1 MGFDSATAL
10 VRTLQTAQP
19 ESIRPKL
26 KRAAMIGNFPPRKCG
41 IATFTRD
48 TFESLSAALPRT
60 EWNLVV
66 MEDRGGNHTYPRPV
80 THVIPQD
87 DIAAYQQTADDL
99 NRSGVEVVF
108 LQHEFGI
115 FGGESGAHIL
125 TLLRRLQMP
134 VVTTLHTVLQNPTP
148 DQKRVLDEILRIS
161 SAVIVMTEMGA
172 DILERVHGAGPTKVN
187 VIPHGAP
194 ERPFSASDP
203 FKAPLGL
210 TGNKVIM
217 TFGLLSPNK
226 GLETIIR
233 GLPAILDRHPDA
245 VYLIVG
251 ATHPH
256 LVKNEGEAYRDS
268 LIGLARSLGVA
279 DHLRFINRFVGDSEL
294 ADLLQAADLY
304 VTPYLTEAQITSG
317 TLAYAIALGKPVIS
331 TPYWHAKEALAD
343 GVGVIC
349 PFNDTPAFT
358 REIIGLLADDD
369 RRDAMARRAYNA
381 GEPSRWRKV
390 AQETTGLALA
400 CVTSHERRK
409 EDAFRPLARPKLD
422 GLLRM
427 ADDCGVMQHSRFG
440 APDRRHGYCTDD
452 NSRALSFVAR
462 LASEGPLDAAAL
474 QLGLSCAA
482 FLNHAWSPES
492 GRFRNF
498 MGFDR
503 RWLDEGGSDDC
514 CARALEALCL
524 VARDWPQADLRDW
537 AGDLAREVIQHM
549 HAWTSLRSRA
559 LVIKSLLAAEHAVI
573 SESEARRL
581 IEEAVGELLRCA
593 QEGANNHGWFEP
605 TLSYDN
611 ARLPEALILAGERL
625 QDPDMLSAG
634 IDTLERL
641 MKRQLS
647 AHGFFAPVATSSFA
661 ETSADHIQFDQQP
674 IEALAT
680 VDACLAGW
688 RATGATR
695 YAHAARQAFEWF
707 GGRNVHG
714 VALARPSDGICC
726 DGLTVDGLNRNHG
739 AESILSYLLA
749 AASVRR
755 GLFGLP
761 TAAG

>member
-1 MGFDSATAL
+1 MGFDSATAI
-10 VRTLQTAQP
+10 VRNLQTIIAEVAKP
-19 ESIRPKL
+19 RL
-26 KRAAMIGNFPPRKCG
+26 RRAAMIGNFPPRKCG

-48 TFESLSAALPRT
+48 TFNSLRAGLPRT
-60 EWNLVV
+60 EWNLVA
-66 MEDRGGNHTYPRPV
+66 MEDRGGNHTYPDSV
-80 THVIPQD
+80 THVVPQD
-87 DIAAYQQTADDL
+87 DITAYQKTADDL
-99 NRSGVEVVF
+99 NSAGVEVVF

-115 FGGESGAHIL
+115 FGGPSGAHIL

-134 VVTTLHTVLQNPTP
+134 VVTTLHTVLQNPNP
-148 DQKRVLDEILRIS
+148 EQKRVLDEILQIS

-172 DILERVHGAGPTKVN
+172 DILERVHGAGPTKVH

-194 ERPFSASDP
+194 ERPFSATDP
-203 FKAPLGL
+203 FKAPLGFA
-210 TGNKVIM
+210 GNKVIM

-256 LVKNEGEAYRDS
+256 LVKTEGEAYRDG
-268 LIGLARSLGVA
+268 LVELARSLGVV
-279 DHLRFINRFVGDSEL
+279 DHLRFINRFVEDAEL
-294 ADLLQAADLY
+294 VDLLQAADLY

-331 TPYWHAKEALAD
+331 TPYWHAREALAD
-343 GVGVIC
+343 GIGVIC
-349 PFNDTPAFT
+349 PFNDTRAFT
-358 REIIGLLADDD
+358 REIIDLLSDDT
-369 RRDAMARRAYNA
+369 RREAMARRAYRA

-400 CVTSHERRK
+400 CLASYERRK
-409 EDAFRPLARPKLD
+409 EEAFRPLAHPTLD

-427 ADDCGVMQHSRFG
+427 SDDCGVTQHSRFG
-440 APDRRHGYCTDD
+440 APDRSHGYCTDD
-452 NSRALSFVAR
+452 NSRALSLMAR
-462 LASEGPLDAAAL
+462 LAGEGSLDAAGER
-474 QLGLSCAA
+474 LGLSCAA
-482 FLNHAWSPES
+482 FLNHAWSTET

-549 HAWTSLRSRA
+549 QAWTSLRSRA
-559 LVIKSLLAAEHAVI
+559 LVIKALLAAEHSI
-573 SESEARRL
+573 ITEPETRRL
-581 IEEAVGELLRCA
+581 VAEAAGELLRSA
-593 QEGANNHGWFEP
+593 QEGASDHGWFEP
-605 TLSYDN
+605 NLSYDN

-625 QDPDMLSAG
+625 QDADMLSAG
-634 IDTLERL
+634 INTLDLL
-641 MKRQLS
+641 MKQQIT
-647 AHGFFAPVATSSFA
+647 AHGFFAPVPTSAFA
-661 ETSADHIQFDQQP
+661 ETSADHIHFDQQP

-680 VDACLAGW
+680 VDACIAGW
-688 RATGATR
+688 RATGSTQ

-726 DGLTVDGLNRNHG
+726 DALTIDGLNRNHG

-755 GLFGLP
+755 GLLGLP
-761 TAAG
+761 STAG

>member
-1 MGFDSATAL
+1 MGFDSTTAI
-10 VRTLQTAQP
+10 VRALQPVTA
-19 ESIRPKL
+19 EAARPRL
-26 KRAAMIGNFPPRKCG
+26 RRAAMIGNFPPRKCG

-48 TFESLSAALPRT
+48 TFNSLRTALPRT

-66 MEDRGGNHTYPRPV
+66 MEDKGGNHVYPQPV
-80 THVIPQD
+80 THVVPQD
-87 DIAAYQQTADDL
+87 DITAYQRTADDL

-115 FGGESGAHIL
+115 FGGGSGAHIL

-134 VVTTLHTVLQNPTP
+134 VVTTLHTVLQSPNPE
-148 DQKRVLDEILRIS
+148 QKRVLDEILRIS

-172 DILERVHGAGPTKVN
+172 DILERIHGAGPTKVH

-194 ERPFSASDP
+194 ERPFSVTDP
-203 FKAPLGL
+203 FKAPLGFS
-210 TGNKVIM
+210 GNKVIM

-256 LVKNEGEAYRDS
+256 LVKHEGESYRDR
-268 LIGLARSLGVA
+268 LIELARSLGVV
-279 DHLRFINRFVGDSEL
+279 DHLRFINRFVGEPEL
-294 ADLLQAADLY
+294 VDLLQAADLY

-317 TLAYAIALGKPVIS
+317 TLAYAIALGKPVVS
-331 TPYWHAKEALAD
+331 TPYWHAKEALAG

-349 PFNDTPAFT
+349 PFDDTRAFAH
-358 REIIGLLADDD
+358 EIIDLLADDT
-369 RRDAMARRAYNA
+369 RRDAMARRAYHA

-400 CVTSHERRK
+400 CLTSHERRK
-409 EDAFRPLARPKLD
+409 EEAFKPLARPKLD

-427 ADDCGVMQHSRFG
+427 ADDCGVLQHSRFG
-440 APDRRHGYCTDD
+440 APDRSHGYCTDD
-452 NSRALSFVAR
+452 NSRALSLIAR
-462 LASEGPLDAAAL
+462 LASEGTLDPAAL
-474 QLGLSCAA
+474 KLGLSCAA
-482 FLNHAWSPES
+482 FLNHAWSHES

-503 RWLDEGGSDDC
+503 RWLDEGGSNDC

-524 VARDWPQADLRDW
+524 VARNWPQADLRDW
-537 AGDLAREVIQHM
+537 ASDLAREVIQHM
-549 HAWTSLRSRA
+549 HVWTSLRSRA
-559 LVIKSLLAAEHAVI
+559 LVVKALLAAEHTII
-573 SESEARRL
+573 SQAEACRL
-581 IEEAVGELLRCA
+581 LAEAVSELLRCA
-593 QEGANNHGWFEP
+593 QEGATNHGWFEP
-605 TLSYDN
+605 SLSYDN

-634 IDTLERL
+634 IDTLEQL
-641 MKRQLS
+641 MKRQLT

-661 ETSADHIQFDQQP
+661 ETRADHIHFDQQP
-674 IEALAT
+674 IEAVAT

-726 DGLTVDGLNRNHG
+726 DGLTIDGLNRNHG
-739 AESILSYLLA
+739 AESILSYHLA
-749 AASVRR
+749 AASIRAV
-755 GLFGLP
+755 LFRLP
-761 TAAG
+761 ANVN

>member
-10 VRTLQTAQP
+10 VRTFKPAIAEAPRQ
-19 ESIRPKL
+19 KL

-48 TFESLSAALPRT
+48 TFESLRAALPKT

-66 MEDRGGNHTYPRPV
+66 MEDKGENHTYPQQV
-80 THVIPQD
+80 THVVPQD
-87 DIAAYQQTADDL
+87 DITAYQNTADDL
-99 NRSGVEVVF
+99 NRAGVEVVF

-115 FGGESGAHIL
+115 FGGDSGAHIL

-134 VVTTLHTVLQNPTP
+134 VVTTLHTVLQNPSP

-172 DILERVHGAGPTKVN
+172 DILERVHGAGPTKVH

-194 ERPFSASDP
+194 ERPFSATDP

-210 TGNKVIM
+210 AGNKVIM

-233 GLPAILDRHPDA
+233 GLPAILDRHLDA

-256 LVKNEGEAYRDS
+256 LVKHEGEAYRDG
-268 LIGLARSLGVA
+268 LIELARSLGVV
-279 DHLRFINRFVGDSEL
+279 DHLRFINRFVDDEEL
-294 ADLLQAADLY
+294 VDLLQAADLY

-317 TLAYAIALGKPVIS
+317 TLAYAVALGKPVIS
-331 TPYWHAKEALAD
+331 TPYWHAKELLAD

-349 PFNDTPAFT
+349 PFNDTRAFT
-358 REIIGLLADDD
+358 SEIITLLADDT

-400 CVTSHERRK
+400 CVTSHERRR
-409 EDAFRPLARPKLD
+409 EEAFRPLAHPALD

-427 ADDCGVMQHSRFG
+427 SDDCGVMQHSRFG

-452 NSRALSFVAR
+452 NSRALSLLAR
-462 LASEGPLDAAAL
+462 LAAEGPLDASSL
-474 QLGLSCAA
+474 KLGLSCAA
-482 FLNHAWSPES
+482 FLNHAWNAEN

-503 RWLDEGGSDDC
+503 TWLDEGGSDDC

-524 VARDWPQADLRDW
+524 VARDWPQTDLRDW
-537 AGDLAREVIQHM
+537 AGDLAREVMQHM
-549 HAWTSLRSRA
+549 QAWTSLRSRA
-559 LVIKSLLAAEHAVI
+559 LVIKSLLAAEHNVI
-573 SESEARRL
+573 CETETCRL
-581 IEEAVGELLRCA
+581 IAEAASELLRCA
-593 QEGANNHGWFEP
+593 QEGASHHGWFE
-605 TLSYDN
+605 TAFSYDN

-634 IDTLERL
+634 INTLELL
-641 MKRQLS
+641 MKRQLTT
-647 AHGFFAPVATSSFA
+647 HGFFAPVPTSAFA
-661 ETSADHIQFDQQP
+661 ETRADHVHFDQQP

-680 VDACLAGW
+680 VDACISGW
-688 RATGATR
+688 RATGATQ

-726 DGLTVDGLNRNHG
+726 DGLTIDGLNRNHG

-755 GLFGLP
+755 GLLGLP
-761 TAAG
+761 AAAA

>member
-1 MGFDSATAL
+1 MGFDSATAI

-19 ESIRPKL
+19 EAIRPRL

-48 TFESLSAALPRT
+48 TFENLRAALPRT

-66 MEDRGGNHTYPRPV
+66 MEDKGGNHVYPQQV
-80 THVIPQD
+80 THIVPQD
-87 DIAAYQQTADDL
+87 DISAYLQTADDL

-115 FGGESGAHIL
+115 FGGESGSHIL
-125 TLLRRLQMP
+125 ALLRRLRMP
-134 VVTTLHTVLQNPTP
+134 VVTTLHTVLQNPNP

-172 DILERVHGAGPTKVN
+172 DILERVHDAGPTKVH

-194 ERPFSASDP
+194 ERPFSATDP

-245 VYLIVG
+245 IYLIVG

-256 LVKNEGEAYRDS
+256 LVKHEGEAYRDR
-268 LIGLARSLGVA
+268 LIELARSLGVV
-279 DHLRFINRFVGDSEL
+279 DHLRFINRFVGDTEL
-294 ADLLQAADLY
+294 VDLLQAADLY
-304 VTPYLTEAQITSG
+304 VTPYLTEAQVTSG

-349 PFNDTPAFT
+349 PFNDTRAFT
-358 REIIGLLADDD
+358 REIIDLLADDE
-369 RRDAMARRAYNA
+369 RRDAMAHRAYNA

-400 CVTSHERRK
+400 CLTSHERRK
-409 EDAFRPLARPKLD
+409 EEAFIPLARPKLD

-427 ADDCGVMQHSRFG
+427 SDDCGVMQHSRFG

-452 NSRALSFVAR
+452 NARALSLIAR
-462 LASEGPLDAAAL
+462 LAAEGPLDPAAMK
-474 QLGLSCAA
+474 LGLSCAA
-482 FLNHAWSPES
+482 FLNHAWNPES

-514 CARALEALCL
+514 CARA
-524 VARDWPQADLRDW
+524 
-537 AGDLAREVIQHM
+537 
-549 HAWTSLRSRA
+549 S
-559 LVIKSLLAAEHAVI
+559 
-573 SESEARRL
+573 
-581 IEEAVGELLRCA
+581 
-593 QEGANNHGWFEP
+593 
-605 TLSYDN
+605 
-611 ARLPEALILAGERL
+611 
-625 QDPDMLSAG
+625 
-634 IDTLERL
+634 
-641 MKRQLS
+641 
-647 AHGFFAPVATSSFA
+647 
-661 ETSADHIQFDQQP
+661 
-674 IEALAT
+674 
-680 VDACLAGW
+680 
-688 RATGATR
+688 
-695 YAHAARQAFEWF
+695 
-707 GGRNVHG
+707 
-714 VALARPSDGICC
+714 
-726 DGLTVDGLNRNHG
+726 
-739 AESILSYLLA
+739 
-749 AASVRR
+749 
-755 GLFGLP
+755 
-761 TAAG
+761 

>member
-1 MGFDSATAL
+1 MGFDSATAI
-10 VRTLQTAQP
+10 VRTLQVAQP
-19 ESIRPKL
+19 EAIRPRL

-48 TFESLSAALPRT
+48 TFDSLRALLPRT

-66 MEDRGGNHTYPRPV
+66 MEDKGGNHAYPQQV
-80 THVIPQD
+80 THVVPQD

-99 NRSGVEVVF
+99 NRAGVEVVF

-125 TLLRRLQMP
+125 ALLRRLRMP
-134 VVTTLHTVLQNPTP
+134 VVTTLHTVLQNPNP

-172 DILERVHGAGPTKVN
+172 DILERVHGAGPTKVH

-194 ERPFSASDP
+194 ERPFSATDP

-210 TGNKVIM
+210 AGNKVIM

-245 VYLIVG
+245 IYLIVG

-256 LVKNEGEAYRDS
+256 LVKHEGEAYRDR
-268 LIGLARSLGVA
+268 LVELARSLGVV
-279 DHLRFINRFVGDSEL
+279 DHLRFINRFVGDTEL
-294 ADLLQAADLY
+294 VDLLQAADLY
-304 VTPYLTEAQITSG
+304 VTPYLTEAQVTSG
-317 TLAYAIALGKPVIS
+317 TLAYAIALGKPVVS

-349 PFNDTPAFT
+349 PFNDTRAFT
-358 REIIGLLADDD
+358 REIIDLLADDE
-369 RRDAMARRAYNA
+369 RRDTMAHRAYNA

-400 CVTSHERRK
+400 CLTSHERRK
-409 EDAFRPLARPKLD
+409 EEAFRPLARPKLD

-427 ADDCGVMQHSRFG
+427 SDDCGVMQHSRFG

-462 LASEGPLDAAAL
+462 LASEGPLDPAA
-474 QLGLSCAA
+474 QKLGLSCAA
-482 FLNHAWSPES
+482 FLNHAWSPEN

-524 VARDWPQADLRDW
+524 VARDWPQCDLRDW

-549 HAWTSLRSRA
+549 NAWASLRSRA
-559 LVIKSLLAAEHAVI
+559 LVIKALLAAEHIII
-573 SESEARRL
+573 SEPEARRL
-581 IEEAVGELLRCA
+581 ITDAVGELLRCA
-593 QEGANNHGWFEP
+593 QDGATGHGWFEP

-661 ETSADHIQFDQQP
+661 ETSADHIHFDQQP

-688 RATGATR
+688 RATGATH

-761 TAAG
+761 AAAS

>member
-1 MGFDSATAL
+1 MGFDSATAI
-10 VRTLQTAQP
+10 VRNLHTATV
-19 ESIRPKL
+19 EAVRPKL
-26 KRAAMIGNFPPRKCG
+26 RRAAMIGNFPPRKCG

-48 TFESLSAALPRT
+48 TFESLRTALPRT
-60 EWNLVV
+60 EWDVVV
-66 MEDRGGNHTYPRPV
+66 MQDPGADHVYAKTVTYV
-80 THVIPQD
+80 VPQND
-87 DIAAYQQTADDL
+87 LAAYRDTADAL

-115 FGGESGAHIL
+115 FGGDAGSHIL
-125 TLLRRLQMP
+125 ALLRRLQMP
-134 VVTTLHTVLQNPTP
+134 VITTLHTVLQNPNS
-148 DQKRVLDEILRIS
+148 DQRRVLDEILRIS
-161 SAVIVMTEMGA
+161 ASVIVMTETGA
-172 DILERVHGAGPTKVN
+172 DILEHVHGAGPTKVH

-194 ERPFSASDP
+194 ERPFSATDP
-203 FKAPLGL
+203 FKTPLGL
-210 TGNKVIM
+210 AGHKVIM

-256 LVKNEGEAYRDS
+256 LVQNEGEAYRDS
-268 LIGLARSLGVA
+268 LIELARSLGVV
-279 DHLRFINRFVGDSEL
+279 DHLRFINRFVDDEEL
-294 ADLLQAADLY
+294 VDLLQAADLY

-317 TLAYAIALGKPVIS
+317 TLAYAIAVGKPVIS
-331 TPYWHAKEALAD
+331 TPYWHAREALAD

-349 PFNDTPAFT
+349 PFNDTRAFAH
-358 REIIGLLADDD
+358 EIIDLLADDA
-369 RRDAMARRAYNA
+369 RREAMARRAYRA

-390 AQETTGLALA
+390 AQETTGLALVA
-400 CVTSHERRK
+400 RASHERRLD
-409 EDAFRPLARPKLD
+409 DAFRPLVRPNLD

-427 ADDCGVMQHSRFG
+427 SDDCGVMQHSRFG
-440 APDRRHGYCTDD
+440 APDRRHGYCSDD
-452 NSRALSFVAR
+452 NSRALSLLAR
-462 LASEGPLDAAAL
+462 LAAEGPLEPAAL
-474 QLGLSCAA
+474 KLGLSCAA
-482 FLNHAWSPES
+482 FLNHAWSPET

-498 MGFDR
+498 MAFDR

-524 VARDWPQADLRDW
+524 VARDWPQADLREW
-537 AGDLAREVIQHM
+537 AADLAREVIQNVHT
-549 HAWTSLRSRA
+549 WTSLRSRA
-559 LVIKSLLAAEHAVI
+559 LVIKAVLVAEHTVI
-573 SESEARRL
+573 SADETCRIVAEA
-581 IEEAVGELLRCA
+581 ISPLLKSA
-593 QEGANNHGWFEP
+593 QEGASDHGWFEP
-605 TLSYDN
+605 NLSYDN

-634 IDTLERL
+634 IETLDRL
-641 MKRQLS
+641 MKLQITQ
-647 AHGFFAPVATSSFA
+647 HGYFAPIATSSFA
-661 ETSADHIQFDQQP
+661 ETLADHQHFDQQP

-688 RATGATR
+688 RATGATQ

-714 VALARPSDGICC
+714 VPLARPLDGICHDALTE
-726 DGLTVDGLNRNHG
+726 DGVNRNHG

-755 GLFGLP
+755 GLLGLP
-761 TAAG
+761 AAAG